1 MAAQGLAVKRIIC
14 HLWVNRVN
22 PETPMEII
30 DNLLLEFIE
39 DKVLCIGCN
48 PEGDGLDVLDFNL
61 QATAKAMEQEFG
73 GKIKVLPADASGTKM
88 WADVVG
94 KKLESVKLTRSGEYY
109 KADSLILDFGSEKR
123 EISISPMDGLII
135 DYYEE

>member
-1 MAAQGLAVKRIIC
+1 
-14 HLWVNRVN
+14 
-22 PETPMEII
+22 
-30 DNLLLEFIE
+30 
-39 DKVLCIGCN
+39 
-48 PEGDGLDVLDFNL
+48 
-61 QATAKAMEQEFG
+61 
-73 GKIKVLPADASGTKM
+73 M

>member
-1 MAAQGLAVKRIIC
+1 MEKEIYFSNEALARFVAAQGLAVKRIIC

-61 QATAKAMEQEFG
+61 QATAKAMDQELG
-73 GKIKVLPADASGTKM
+73 
-88 WADVVG
+88 
-94 KKLESVKLTRSGEYY
+94 
-109 KADSLILDFGSEKR
+109 
-123 EISISPMDGLII
+123 
-135 DYYEE
+135 